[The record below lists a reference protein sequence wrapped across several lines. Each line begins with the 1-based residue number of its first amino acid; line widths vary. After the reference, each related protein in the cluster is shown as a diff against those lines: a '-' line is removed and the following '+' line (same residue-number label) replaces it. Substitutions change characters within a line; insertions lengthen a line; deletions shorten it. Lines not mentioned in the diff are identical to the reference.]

1 MKKCVIW
8 GIGSMA
14 KIAQEIAYYNNWEIS
29 SYCDKRYKENN
40 TFGEF
45 NVISPK
51 ELEELCNQG
60 KIDTVLIGVIKQEF
74 VNEIKAYISS
84 FINVGGVEIFTLR
97 ELRDIY
103 ETEYLVK
110 KREEMTYNWEID
122 FENQICPWVNQIYTE
137 VDGCVREAIC
147 DDGVYHKDYMDNIQ
161 NNSFT
166 ALDSDCLEI
175 AEWLSD
181 GDTVIDFGCCN
192 FSKYG
197 NVISE
202 TKKINLIMA
211 DGLAPFWNE
220 ANEKY
225 YAEEIRGRKI
235 KFALFEFAANF
246 FEKNY
251 ADAIMISNALDHGI
265 DPFKSILECLYII
278 KTGGKLYLKHRR
290 AEALFE
296 CYTGLHKWN
305 IDYDE
310 NDNLIIWN
318 EKNAI
323 NVTEEIKEIADV
335 CVRHTDDIIS
345 RLDSRVIVEI
355 TKKKDFDFEKFFDW
369 KKESKMLA
377 GLLEEIMCMMAKKR
391 SYLD

>member
-1 MKKCVIW
+1 MIFASNNKGKL
-8 GIGSMA
+8 
-14 KIAQEIAYYNNWEIS
+14 KEIKSI
-29 SYCDKRYKENN
+29 
-40 TFGEF
+40 FGEDEI
-45 NVISPK
+45 ISLK
-51 ELEELCNQG
+51 EAN
-60 KIDTVLIGVIKQEF
+60 IDIEVD
-74 VNEIKAYISS
+74 NEIKAYISS
-84 FINVGGVEIFTLR
+84 FINAGVEIFTLR

-103 ETEYLVK
+103 EKEYLVK
-110 KREEMTYNWEID
+110 KREEMTYNWEINY
-122 FENQICPWVNQIYTE
+122 ENQIRPWVNQIYTE

-166 ALDSDCLEI
+166 ALDSDCREI
-175 AEWLSD
+175 AKWLKD

-220 ANEKY
+220 ANERY

-278 KTGGKLYLKHRR
+278 KVGGKLYLKHRR

-310 NDNLIIWN
+310 KDNLIIWN
-318 EKNAI
+318 EENAI

-335 CVRHTDDIIS
+335 LVRHTGDSIS

-355 TKKKDFDFEKFFDW
+355 TKKKDFNFEEFFDW